1 MKELNSNFLTPE
13 QAAKIVEIAILEA
26 EIEKPLILSE
36 EKVLELIERHPHVKD
51 LKDFDGMRKLALGYT
66 RYKRM
71 EVDGTLP
78 DISQNELARQLGISS
93 SRISEYKNKNSYPK
107 LLKILIVHESAR
119 RAHESSYTSEAL
131 EHRIEPELVHEKL
144 SHIRGLEHNHLR
156 DIATALREV
165 YENTNSSSKVRW
177 IDLRPYAPVGQ
188 EWCRTVYNLVEEFHD
203 VLEREMNKQLA
214 LDNQRLRLGV
224 IDSKIFFRSQ
234 ETSEPNLM
242 NLYNDEMFHFHEF
255 GTRERLLSEAKDRLG
270 LKGDINLSRLAHQV
284 TDYNKALTQQ
294 GMNTDLH
301 YSSSYLKGS
310 TLSLLLDAC
319 DLKVQDIQSEISF
332 IGRSDRHG
340 VRNPRFSDD
349 SLEIDKAFARLFGG
363 GLSDGH
369 IDQHR
374 VFCYCDANRERADI
388 FKGHFVFFGDVD
400 YTEKVDENGTI
411 DIRFPSVI
419 GRMLEKRGFTVGDK
433 TVQNNGIPEFILNG
447 DIEVVIEY
455 LRQLWAEDG
464 HFIFGEG
471 QHTYFAWTRAVSL
484 LDPQKDAKY
493 GIDYG
498 ITDEMVQFIRDHGE
512 YIEYFNGKYHP
523 RYVLSG
529 GKLRNLEESKNPLIA
544 TKAHAFST
552 LLNRNKPVLM
562 ITEQGLLSRI
572 NAESIPTCTELFHY
586 IGTGRVSALWRARTQ
601 SLDDAMRVA
610 ILAPPDDEIKKQ
622 HVRSW
627 IKSESSRYRGIL
639 YELNERGIQMSLEE
653 Y

>member
-1 MKELNSNFLTPE
+1 M
-13 QAAKIVEIAILEA
+13 
-26 EIEKPLILSE
+26 EKPLILSE
-36 EKVLELIERHPHVKD
+36 EKVFELIERHPHVKN

-93 SRISEYKNKNSYPK
+93 SRISEYKNRNSYPK
-107 LLKILIVHESAR
+107 LLKILLVHESAR
-119 RAHESSYTSEAL
+119 LAYESSYTSEAL
-131 EHRIEPELVHEKL
+131 EHRIEPELTFEKL
-144 SHIRGLEHNHLR
+144 SHVRDLEHDLLQ
-156 DIATALREV
+156 DIATSLKEV
-165 YENTNSSSKVRW
+165 YENTNSPSQVRW

-188 EWCRTVYNLVEEFHD
+188 EWCMRVYHLVEKFQD
-203 VLEREMNKQLA
+203 ILEYEMNKQLE
-214 LDNQRLRLGV
+214 LENQRLRFGA
-224 IDSKIFFRSQ
+224 IDSKLFFRLQ
-234 ETSEPNLM
+234 ETSESNLL
-242 NLYNDEMFHFHEF
+242 NLYVDEMFHFHEP

-270 LKGDINLSRLAHQV
+270 LKGDINLSRLAHQI
-284 TDYNKALTQQ
+284 TDYNKELTSR
-294 GMNTDLH
+294 GMNTDVH

-349 SLEIDKAFARLFGG
+349 PLEIDKAFARLFGG

-369 IDQHR
+369 IDQFR

-388 FKGHFVFFGDVD
+388 FKGHFAFFGDVD
-400 YTEKVDENGTI
+400 YTEKVDEKGTI
-411 DIRFPSVI
+411 DIRYPSVI

-433 TVQNNGIPEFILNG
+433 TVQNNGVPEFILNG

-464 HFIFGEG
+464 YFTFGEG
-471 QHTYFAWTRAVSL
+471 QHTYFSWTRSVSL

-498 ITDEMVQFIRDHGE
+498 ITEEMIQFIHDHGE

-529 GKLRNLEESKNPLIA
+529 GTLRELEKLNDSIVASKA
-544 TKAHAFST
+544 QAFS
-552 LLNRNKPVLM
+552 RFIDENKSILM
-562 ITEQGLLSRI
+562 TTEEGLLSRI
-572 NAESIPTCTELFHY
+572 DVESVPSCIEISHY

-601 SLDDAMRVA
+601 TLDDAMRVA

-622 HVRSW
+622 KVQSW
-627 IKSESSRYRGIL
+627 VKLESPRYRRIL
-639 YELNERGIQMSLEE
+639 YELNERGMQMSLEG